1 MFLYILLLSLL
12 TASFLSVTYFI
23 LTLLFGVVWYVLYAF
38 GAYRP
43 FQKAGITG
51 WLAWIPIVNEYFTYK
66 IAWNSEAFIIEAFS
80 NFIAGFRN
88 SSGNKTFIAILFSF
102 VTLVI
107 NFIFSQKLAKAFGK
121 SQLFG
126 LGLFFFQPVFIMLL
140 GYGDAEYYGQQ

>member
-38 GAYRP
+38 GAYRL

-66 IAWNSEAFIIEAFS
+66 IAWNSEAFIVEAFS

-88 SSGNKTFIAILFSF
+88 SNGNKTFIAILLISSF
-102 VTLVI
+102 RKSLPKHLEKDNCLV
-107 NFIFSQKLAKAFGK
+107 
-121 SQLFG
+121 
-126 LGLFFFQPVFIMLL
+126 
-140 GYGDAEYYGQQ
+140 

>member
-38 GAYRP
+38 GAYRL

-66 IAWNSEAFIIEAFS
+66 IAWNSEAFIIEAF
-80 NFIAGFRN
+80 
-88 SSGNKTFIAILFSF
+88 
-102 VTLVI
+102 VTLLQVLETAVEI
-107 NFIFSQKLAKAFGK
+107 KHLSQFFSH
-121 SQLFG
+121 
-126 LGLFFFQPVFIMLL
+126 LL
-140 GYGDAEYYGQQ
+140 L

>member
-23 LTLLFGVVWYVLYAF
+23 LTLLFGIVWYVLYAF
-38 GAYRP
+38 GAYRL

-80 NFIAGFRN
+80 
-88 SSGNKTFIAILFSF
+88 
-102 VTLVI
+102 